1 MDVPTL
7 CSAIK
12 KSLSILKGA
21 RTGKEIDHSL
31 VEQFQ
36 ENIKVELNNNANV
49 YKWETEKK
57 IPGRSER
64 DSVDI
69 FGQTLGKPNWIIE
82 IDATRSDQVSQ
93 KLLSRTALWGI
104 KDPIQYVAILYP
116 DAHKKG
122 KSACEKYLRY
132 GNEIIHKINK
142 DSSIV
147 GIFVDPDND
156 SVEVLQFNE
165 RCHFKVNGKECKNMN
180 EVAAEALKLYL
191 SKHCVSYAK
200 LKKCWGKYVNN
211 TVGSSRYKNIRV
223 KTSDG
228 IPVYSYTQFRK
239 YGFCSYWN
247 EFERICKKKKISII
261 KMKKIYKGIKGVPFV
276 YEV

>member
-1 MDVPTL
+1 MRKIKANKKDV
-7 CSAIK
+7 
-12 KSLSILKGA
+12 
-21 RTGKEIDHSL
+21 
-31 VEQFQ
+31 
-36 ENIKVELNNNANV
+36 
-49 YKWETEKK
+49 EKK
-57 IPGRSER
+57 QKK
-64 DSVDI
+64 VA
-69 FGQTLGKPNWIIE
+69 TLMQ
-82 IDATRSDQVSQ
+82 D
-93 KLLSRTALWGI
+93 LLN
-104 KDPIQYVAILYP
+104 Y
-116 DAHKKG
+116 
-122 KSACEKYLRY
+122 
-132 GNEIIHKINK
+132 
-142 DSSIV
+142 
-147 GIFVDPDND
+147 
-156 SVEVLQFNE
+156 
-165 RCHFKVNGKECKNMN
+165 HFKLHDEKKVLETVAELAEIKPDDP
-180 EVAAEALKLYL
+180 VAAEALKLYL